1 MLIDVGDIING
12 DIFPSWAFGANI
24 DFSVG
29 STIKLNCC
37 MREIW
42 NELSLIY
49 MQSNNKTGYRHRKNL
64 IHLIHEDEQA
74 GNQEKI
80 SKFKFLSG
88 RNISFEHLNGCSYER
103 GRDRVPQT
111 RPFIGL
117 DISVT

>member
-1 MLIDVGDIING
+1 
-12 DIFPSWAFGANI
+12 
-24 DFSVG
+24 
-29 STIKLNCC
+29 

-49 MQSNNKTGYRHRKNL
+49 MESNNKTGYRHRKNL
-64 IHLIHEDEQA
+64 IHLIHEDELA

-103 GRDRVPQT
+103 GRDRDSKIIICFFRRT
-111 RPFIGL
+111 S
-117 DISVT
+117 SVGRIER